1 VLTES
6 ETVLIIFSILCAG
19 AYGAGGSTQGLFAA
33 LSAFRFL
40 IGLGI
45 GGE

>member
-1 VLTES
+1 MLTIES
-6 ETVLIIFSILCAG
+6 VLIVFSILCAG
-19 AYGAGGSTQGLFAA
+19 AYGAGGSAHGLFAA
-33 LSAFRFL
+33 LSAYRFL